1 MQGGTVQ
8 QFDGKAFV
16 VRVDEQTANTPT
28 TTLIADL
35 AFLAQRGVRP
45 ILIAPNPTAAQ
56 ALVRTINR
64 SGNVAVSL
72 SGADAAMLPSS
83 GSGIGK
89 VQTGILQTLTSA
101 GYIPVVEP
109 TAFSLFGSDVDIVA
123 DVVAAAIASATD
135 AVRAIF
141 FHALGGIQDPHTA
154 SLIDELT
161 PAEALAMADD
171 ADFPTDLRHALRAAA
186 LGVRGGVAAAQI
198 LDGRVAHAAIVE
210 ILTTRHLGTQVTGSI
225 YTGGSI

>member
-1 MQGGTVQ
+1 ME

-16 VRVDEQTANTPT
+16 VRVDEATANTKT

-35 AFLAQRGVRP
+35 TFLAQRGVRP
-45 ILIAPNPTAAQ
+45 ILIAPSPTAAQ
-56 ALVRTINR
+56 TLVRTINR
-64 SGNVAVSL
+64 SVNVAVGL

-109 TAFSLFGSDVDIVA
+109 TAFSLFGSDIEIVA
-123 DVVAAAIASATD
+123 DDVAAAIASATD
-135 AVRAIF
+135 AVRALF
-141 FHALGGIQDPHTA
+141 FHALGGIQDPQTA

-161 PAEALAMADD
+161 PAEALTIADD
-171 ADFPTDLRHALRAAA
+171 ADVPSDLRRALRAAA
-186 LGVRGGVAAAQI
+186 LGVRGGAAAAQI

-225 YTGGSI
+225 HTGGSF

>member
-1 MQGGTVQ
+1 VE

-16 VRVDEQTANTPT
+16 VRVDEATANTKT

-35 AFLAQRGVRP
+35 TFLAQRGVRP

-56 ALVRTINR
+56 TLVRTINR
-64 SGNVAVSL
+64 SGNVAVGL

-109 TAFSLFGSDVDIVA
+109 TAFSLFGSDIEIVA
-123 DVVAAAIASATD
+123 DEVAAAIASATD
-135 AVRAIF
+135 AVRALF
-141 FHALGGIQDPHTA
+141 FHALGGIQDPQTA

-161 PAEALAMADD
+161 PAEALTIADD
-171 ADFPTDLRHALRAAA
+171 PDVPSDLRCALRAAA
-186 LGVRGGVAAAQI
+186 LGVRGGAAAAQI

-225 YTGGSI
+225 HTGGSF

>member
-1 MQGGTVQ
+1 MQE
-8 QFDGKAFV
+8 FDGKAFV
-16 VRVDEQTANTPT
+16 VRVDEPTANTKT

-35 AFLAQRGVRP
+35 TFLAQQGVRP
-45 ILIAPNPTAAQ
+45 ILIAPTPGAAQ

-64 SGNVAVSL
+64 SGNVAVGL
-72 SGADAAMLPSS
+72 SGADAAMLPTSGS

-109 TAFSLFGSDVDIVA
+109 TAFSVFGSDVEIVA
-123 DVVAAAIASATD
+123 DDVAAAIASATD

-141 FHALGGIQDPHTA
+141 FHALGGIQDPQTA

-161 PAEALAMADD
+161 PAEALAFSDD
-171 ADFPTDLRHALRAAA
+171 TDLPDDLRRALRAAA

-198 LDGRVAHAAIVE
+198 IDGRVAHAAIVE
-210 ILTTRHLGTQVTGSI
+210 LLTTRHLGTQVTGSI
-225 YTGGSI
+225 YTGGSL